1 MESALWPIALFAV
14 GLMGFANQ
22 RGSICTV
29 AAIEQ
34 IVWRKRFDRL
44 VGLIEASLWV
54 GGGGLVLLKSLG
66 VLPVVPAGY
75 AAGAMAIVGGVLFG
89 IGATVNRA
97 CVIGSVARLGSG
109 DWAYLASPPGF
120 YVGAL
125 AMSRLPSPAPL
136 TEEPIVLRA
145 PGWLA
150 WLVAALLLSRLLLYA
165 RQLRHAGGPAQNR
178 IWSQRVAATVIGI
191 TFLTATE
198 IAGKWTYTDLL
209 SDLARGMTQRT
220 AHHLMFGVALLA
232 GAIVGGWTA
241 KRLKYV
247 EPDMMSVARS
257 FIGSATMGAG
267 SALIPGGNDTL
278 ILVGIPL
285 LWPYAW
291 LAFASICATIFAGSF
306 MARAR
311 KAHFRLDR
319 VSDNLSPS
327 SISLSRTGKG

>member
-1 MESALWPIALFAV
+1 MESALLPIALFAV

-22 RGSICTV
+22 RGSVCTV

-44 VGLIEASLWV
+44 FGLIEASLWV

-109 DWAYLASPPGF
+109 EWAYLASPPGF

-125 AMSRLPSPAPL
+125 ALSRLPGPALL
-136 TEEPIVLRA
+136 TEEPMALRA

-150 WLVAALLLSRLLLYA
+150 WLIGALLLSRLLLYA
-165 RQLRHAGGPAQNR
+165 RQLRRAGNPAPTR
-178 IWSQRVAATVIGI
+178 IWSPRAAAIVIGI
-191 TFLTATE
+191 TFVTATE

-209 SDLARGMTQRT
+209 SDLARGVTQQT
-220 AHHLMFGVALLA
+220 AHHLMFGGALLA
-232 GAIVGGWTA
+232 GAIAGGWTA
-241 KRLKYV
+241 KRLEYV
-247 EPDMMSVARS
+247 RPDLVSVTRT
-257 FIGSATMGAG
+257 FLGSTIMGAG

-291 LAFASICATIFAGSF
+291 LAFASICATIFAGSV
-306 MARAR
+306 MARAL
-311 KAHFRLDR
+311 KACFRLDR
-319 VSDNLSPS
+319 LP
-327 SISLSRTGKG
+327 RT